1 MAEAAPAAAA
11 AKVKPQVFGV
21 NPVAGIK
28 TQFKVRFSPEVNIPL
43 GSLIQVTFPDGFKVS
58 RAVGVNGLRLVQPFG
73 VAIGLQKCINIW
85 LL

>member
-28 TQFKVRFSPEVNIPL
+28 TQFKVRFCPEVKIPL
-43 GSLIQVTFPDGFKVS
+43 GSLIQVTFPDGFKVRCAS
-58 RAVGVNGLRLVQPFG
+58 GIDIIRLVEHLSL
-73 VAIGLQKCINIW
+73 AIGLRKCAIA
-85 LL
+85 